1 MKCSLKFKG
10 LWWDDLVILS
20 LIKIFRIEIQLK
32 LDFRYKG
39 PVQPIFRNMKIIAQQ
54 YRFQQFS

>member
-39 PVQPIFRNMKIIAQQ
+39 PVQPIFRNMKIIA
-54 YRFQQFS
+54 